1 MHWGSGWCPGG
12 VRAGG
17 LHEEPFP
24 GEAAQPVV
32 PAAAGRVEGVPWR
45 RAEGRAKWGPVG
57 GMEQQPFPPVAS
69 TCEHSRGGGSWEGLS
84 LETFAFVSQLPEKL
98 CCVFYGHRDLRKR
111 KRM

>member
-69 TCEHSRGGGSWEGLS
+69 TCEHSGGGGS
-84 LETFAFVSQLPEKL
+84 
-98 CCVFYGHRDLRKR
+98 
-111 KRM
+111 